1 MATDEL
7 FTREEALQGLPGRRA
22 RTLLF
27 QIEVAAARAAENRR
41 RVPAWIGAGRS
52 RPAPPP
58 PDDEAATEGWL
69 GALGRGRDALPRP
82 SIRQIQ
88 RYAKI
93 WAYLAPPDPRLQA
106 ALAHALGRKYRFT
119 RAAVPGI
126 RAALA
131 LDGEPVRRAY
141 EEMYGQPIDGIY
153 APRVGPVER
162 LRWSYAALGEWLDG
176 LPPFWLTFAYLLMG
190 NFPSTVLILPIVVA
204 TLGPS
209 IGLALLCLLGGAN
222 LLTIVCLAEASVR
235 SGDIE
240 YRNVFLGRMT
250 AGYLGGAGFDL
261 AYYNFIAQC
270 FLAVL
275 AGQVGIALTLA
286 HTVGLPPAIWALAW
300 GLFLIYRLWR
310 VGQSGKITS
319 DMLLGSACV
328 AAAVILSLIALAHAR
343 PGFLGPASGV
353 PLDLSVLGAFG
364 GILMCY
370 YGHSA
375 IPFCAKMAL
384 PRDPGGRELIRGC
397 IAGTLGAIALQAL
410 FLIAL
415 SAALPPEALRGA
427 SETALGPLG
436 DHLGPS
442 VAAAGLVTACL
453 FIGLDGTGSSDVLF
467 GLIQERIPAFS
478 HSMVAL
484 SRRQGRLLFSRR
496 GDRGDSPRLGL
507 AYLGPTGGLPRFRVD
522 LQSGL
527 GVKRQEIAFD
537 EHWEIEALFEPFPE
551 LRRQGYR
558 LSLELVEADAE
569 AARLLIA
576 TSLAV
581 EQEGGRDAG
590 GLSVVESL
598 DLSPEA
604 LGLLRW
610 LMVRGEAGVAEA
622 AADGQGEESEIG
634 ALFAALEE
642 RRMVQ
647 RVERPGGGEPRYRP
661 RWTKRRRSRL
671 PEGIWRSLETAGP
684 EAPGASQAPAA
695 PAAPARGKQRIS
707 AARERARAVRERARE
722 AEMSDAGR
730 FVLGA
735 SPLAAATIV
744 ALWLLLRGT
753 ASFAAIL
760 EVGGILTNILAAGI
774 FPVLLLASCRRKGM
788 SVPRGRWQWL
798 THPALLA
805 GLYLFFLGVLVLH
818 GVIRWHGVPGRVSAL
833 MVAALTLAATIHM
846 VRRGSFAR
854 GVVVELRED
863 LRPGAQ
869 PLFRVMAGGQPA
881 PAAVHLAYAEGERHL
896 EAASGEIPE
905 FPTLQSAE
913 FGLPPTGARELRVWV
928 HRVTREGD
936 SEAVP
941 ALVEVHSGQE
951 VHRSDLGLLG
961 GEARLPFP
969 GDACRVRIT
978 LSPPSG

>member
-1 MATDEL
+1 MAPDEL

-22 RTLLF
+22 RSLLF
-27 QIEVAAARAAENRR
+27 QIEVAAARAALHRR
-41 RVPAWIGAGRS
+41 RVSAWTGAGRT
-52 RPAPPP
+52 RPAPGP
-58 PDDEAATEGWL
+58 PDDDTATEGWL
-69 GALGRGRDALPRP
+69 DAFGRGRDALARP

-93 WAYLAPPDPRLQA
+93 WAYLVPPDPRVQA

-131 LDGEPVRRAY
+131 LDTEPVRGAY
-141 EEMYGQPIDGIY
+141 EAMYGQPLEGIY
-153 APRVGPVER
+153 APRIGPVER
-162 LRWSYAALGEWLDG
+162 LRWSYTALGEWLDG

-204 TLGPS
+204 TLGPAR
-209 IGLALLCLLGGAN
+209 GLALLCLLGGAN
-222 LLTIVCLAEASVR
+222 LLTIVCLAEAAVR

-250 AGYLGGAGFDL
+250 AGYLGGVGFDL
-261 AYYNFIAQC
+261 AYYNFMAQC

-286 HTVGLPPAIWALAW
+286 HSVGLPPAVWALLW

-310 VGQSGKITS
+310 VERSGKVTS
-319 DMLLGSACV
+319 DMLLGSSCV
-328 AAAVILSLIALAHAR
+328 VGAVLLSLVALAHAR
-343 PGFLGPASGV
+343 PDFLGAAQSG
-353 PLDLSVLGAFG
+353 PLDLSVLGVFG

-375 IPFCAKMAL
+375 IPFCAKLAL

-397 IAGTLGAIALQAL
+397 IAGTLCAIVLQAL
-410 FLIAL
+410 FLIAV
-415 SAALPPEALRGA
+415 SAALPPDALLGA

-442 VAAAGLVTACL
+442 VALAGLVTACL

-484 SRRQGRLLFSRR
+484 SRGRGRLLFGRR
-496 GDRGDSPRLGL
+496 GDHGDHPRLGL
-507 AYLGPTGGLPRFRVD
+507 VYLGPAGGLPRFRVD
-522 LQSGL
+522 LQSGFS
-527 GVKRQEIAFD
+527 VKRQEIAFE
-537 EHWEIEALFEPFPE
+537 EHWELEALFEPFPE

-576 TSLAV
+576 TSLVV

-610 LMVRGEAGVAEA
+610 LMIHGEAGAAEA
-622 AADGQGEESEIG
+622 AADGEGEEREIG

-647 RVERPGGGEPRYRP
+647 RVERPGGGAPRFRP

-671 PEGIWRSLETAGP
+671 PEGIWRSLEASGP
-684 EAPGASQAPAA
+684 EAPGAQNE
-695 PAAPARGKQRIS
+695 PARGKQRIS

-735 SPLAAATIV
+735 TPLAVATLI

-788 SVPRGRWQWL
+788 SVPRGRWGAL

-805 GLYLFFLGVLVLH
+805 PLYLLFLGVLVLH
-818 GVIRWHGVPGRVSAL
+818 GVIHWHGLPGRVSAL
-833 MVAALTLAATIHM
+833 MIAALTLAATIRM
-846 VRRGSFAR
+846 ARRGSFAP

-863 LRPGAQ
+863 LRPGAH
-869 PLFRVMAGGQPA
+869 PVFRVMADGRPA
-881 PAAVHLAYAEGERHL
+881 PAAVRLAYAEGSPDGERHL

-905 FPTLQSAE
+905 FSTLQSAE
-913 FGLPPTGARELRVWV
+913 FGLPATGARELRVWV
-928 HRVTREGD
+928 HRVTPEGD

-941 ALVEVHSGQE
+941 ALVEMHSGDA